1 MNGPILGVAV
11 GLLLF
16 STVPASAQKC
26 PAGKVNTSEL
36 IANVTRAA
44 CQFERY
50 RPDDPD
56 NSGPPADAD
65 VIYRSAA
72 IGGRALI
79 LALRRIAKPG
89 MAANTVP
96 GAAQVSL
103 ANWATG
109 NRSTRLSRS

>member
-16 STVPASAQKC
+16 STVPTSAQKC
-26 PAGKVNTSEL
+26 PAGKVNTSKL

-44 CQFERY
+44 RQFERY

-72 IGGRALI
+72 IGGKALTP
-79 LALRRIAKPG
+79 ALRRIAKPG
-89 MAANTVP
+89 LAANTVP

-103 ANWATG
+103 AKLGDGAIA
-109 NRSTRLSRS
+109 RPD